1 MFNIKSGFYGPASIF
16 FTFHIFIP
24 SHTIDHPQERI
35 TTLMAEGGCGLSF
48 EAFSSS
54 SEVHF
59 FWLKLH
65 TEPLERDGRLCISL
79 CGDTVL
85 LILSL
90 IRPDTAHNSPSHT
103 DV

>member
-35 TTLMAEGGCGLSF
+35 TTLMAEGGCGLSLR
-48 EAFSSS
+48 
-54 SEVHF
+54 H
-59 FWLKLH
+59 H
-65 TEPLERDGRLCISL
+65 TEPSERDGRLCISL